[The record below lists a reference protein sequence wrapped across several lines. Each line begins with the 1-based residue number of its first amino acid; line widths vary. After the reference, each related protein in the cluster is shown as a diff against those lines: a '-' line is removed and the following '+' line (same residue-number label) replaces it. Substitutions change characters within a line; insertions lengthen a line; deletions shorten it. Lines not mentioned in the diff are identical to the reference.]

1 MAGELTLPFNV
12 CNVNRVNTVKH
23 IRAINVNNF
32 FITGT
37 GTDIGKT
44 WVTCALLR
52 HWRAAGRRVR
62 AFKPV
67 LSGFDPATAA
77 ASDAGQLLAAMGRT
91 VDAAA
96 LDEIA
101 PWRFAASLS
110 PDMAAARE
118 GRSIDF
124 DALVGF
130 THRCLPAKQHCLPP
144 KGNPRHAKPGHT
156 AHVSTDFYATLV
168 EGVGGVMVPLDAQH
182 TVRDWIAASSLPCIL
197 VAGSYLGSLSH
208 TLTALESLKKVDTPR
223 VLSRDGLKPTGRAGV
238 TAIVVNESPES
249 SVSLDDTLAT
259 LRCHAGG
266 VPVVAIPRAAAQTGL
281 AELAALLG

>member
-1 MAGELTLPFNV
+1 M
-12 CNVNRVNTVKH
+12 NT
-23 IRAINVNNF
+23 F

-44 WVTCALLR
+44 WVTCALLQ
-52 HWRAAGRRVR
+52 HWRAAGRMVR

-67 LSGFDPATAA
+67 LSGFDPTTAA

-91 VDAAA
+91 IDAAA

-101 PWRFAASLS
+101 PWRFAAPLS
-110 PDMAAARE
+110 PDMAAVRE

-130 THRCLPAKQHCLPP
+130 TRRCLPAQ
-144 KGNPRHAKPGHT
+144 RHAGHT
-156 AHVSTDFYATLV
+156 ENASADFHVTLV

-182 TVRDWIAASSLPCIL
+182 TVRDWIASSSLPCIL

-208 TLTALESLKKVDTPR
+208 TLTALEALKKIPESDSR
-223 VLSRDGLKPTGRAGV
+223 VAQGKQNAGV
-238 TAIVVNESPES
+238 GVTVIVVNESLDA
-249 SVSLDDTLAT
+249 SVSLDETLAS
-259 LRCHAGG
+259 LRSHSGDIPLLGIRRDAPAVG
-266 VPVVAIPRAAAQTGL
+266 VAAL
-281 AELAALLG
+281 AEILC